1 LRIAV
6 TFFKPF
12 FSGNRS
18 VSAASLAFQFD
29 CVKQH
34 IEMLNRRSRISE
46 LRKLA
51 INFDCLWPVETTA
64 GALLE

>member
-1 LRIAV
+1 
-6 TFFKPF
+6 
-12 FSGNRS
+12 
-18 VSAASLAFQFD
+18 
-29 CVKQH
+29 
-34 IEMLNRRSRISE
+34 MLNRRSRISE